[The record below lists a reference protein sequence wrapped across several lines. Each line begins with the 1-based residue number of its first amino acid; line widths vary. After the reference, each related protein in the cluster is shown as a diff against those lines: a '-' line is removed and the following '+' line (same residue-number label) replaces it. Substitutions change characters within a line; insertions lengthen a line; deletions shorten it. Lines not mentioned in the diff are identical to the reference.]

1 MDLQH
6 PDGATPLAPDDVL
19 DLTATHIRTLAELN
33 EWEQT
38 NILRA
43 EEWAFRRKRSILAE
57 GFVKELH
64 RKMFDRTW
72 RWAGTYRKAD
82 TNIGVPWY
90 AIPGAVRDTCA
101 DAAVWLEHAVYGIDE
116 VAVRLHHRMVSVHP
130 FPNGNGRHARL
141 LADLLVSQQNAPR
154 FTWGRT
160 NLQAPGAARHAYL
173 AALRTADSGDVGP
186 LLAFARS

>member
-1 MDLQH
+1 MDLYH
-6 PDGATPLAPDDVL
+6 PEGATPLAPDDML
-19 DLTATHIRTLAELN
+19 DLVATHIRTLAELN

-43 EEWAFRRKRSILAE
+43 EEWAFRRKRSVLTE
-57 GFVKELH
+57 SFVKALH

-72 RWAGTYRKAD
+72 LWAGAYRKTD

-90 AIPGAVRDTCA
+90 TIPIAVREACA
-101 DAAVWLEHAVYGIDE
+101 DATTWLERAVFELDE
-116 VAVRLHHRMVSVHP
+116 VAVRLHHRMVSIHP

-141 LADLLVSQQNAPR
+141 LADVLVAQRGAPR

-160 NLQAPGAARHAYL
+160 SLQVAGKPRRAYL
-173 AALRTADSGDVGP
+173 DALRAADAGSFQP
-186 LLAFARS
+186 LLGFARS